1 MRLRVDAN
9 RQTIERVLRVAAL
22 GFIAFALWRS
32 LQPANLRTAIRI
44 DGADLAAE
52 LPSLIVTLPRAAHLT
67 FSSSPRPVDRDA
79 LRAMSRAGTQVTW
92 SSASLQPLALTS
104 ERLREPGG
112 AVRITIAAVAPV
124 ELADELAAI
133 DSVRPAT
140 TGSTV
145 IAAEPLGML
154 RATEGRTSATVESG
168 AMALLH
174 PVLVLGRASFEAK
187 FVMAALEERGWT
199 VDARLTVAP
208 AASVNQGKLR
218 ALDTARFSAVV
229 ALDTSLGAAGEQ
241 LARYVNSGGGLILLG
256 DAANAAAVRA
266 LAPAHV
272 GARTPGTTRD
282 VQAKAP
288 LDALPF
294 QPLEALRSDA
304 VRLGARAGKV
314 TLAAR
319 REGAGRVL
327 QVGYN
332 ETWRWRMQ
340 GGDDAVIAHRLWWSR
355 LVASVAYA
363 AAPRNGLGI
372 AISSDGN
379 SAEGAPLARIYDAF
393 GPVSTP
399 SAVSTPSRGLP
410 AWLLPLICMLLLAEW
425 ASRRLRGVR

>member
-1 MRLRVDAN
+1 MHLRVDAS
-9 RQTIERVLRVAAL
+9 RQAHERVLRVAAL
-22 GFIAFALWRS
+22 GLVAFALWRS
-32 LQPANLRTAIRI
+32 LQPADSRAVIRI
-44 DGADLAAE
+44 EGADLAAE
-52 LPSLIVTLPRAAHLT
+52 LPSLMLTLPRAVHVP
-67 FSSSPRPVDRDA
+67 FSSSPRPIDRDA

-92 SSASLQPLALTS
+92 SSASLQPLALSS

-112 AVRITIAAVAPV
+112 AERITIAAIAPV
-124 ELADELAAI
+124 ELADELAVI

-145 IAAEPLGML
+145 IAAEPLGTL
-154 RATEGRTSATVESG
+154 RATEGRTRATVESG
-168 AMALLH
+168 TATLLH

-187 FVMAALEERGWT
+187 FVIAALEERGWT

-208 AASVNQGKLR
+208 TASVNQGKLF

-229 ALDTSLGAAGEQ
+229 ALDTSLGAAGQQ
-241 LARYVNSGGGLILLG
+241 LARYVHSGGGLILLG

-282 VQAKAP
+282 VQANAP
-288 LDALPF
+288 LEGLPLQALG
-294 QPLEALRSDA
+294 ALRTDA
-304 VRLGARAGKV
+304 VRLGSRAGKV

-327 QVGYN
+327 QIGYN

-340 GGDDAVIAHRLWWSR
+340 GGDDAIAAHRLWWSR

-363 AAPRNGLGI
+363 AAPRNGLGV
-372 AISSDGN
+372 APSADGN
-379 SAEGAPLARIYDAF
+379 SAEGAPLARIHDAF

-399 SAVSTPSRGLP
+399 SAVTTPSSGLP
-410 AWLLPLICMLLLAEW
+410 AWLLPLVCMLLIAEW